1 MTLAARGWARP
12 AVALFLGGLLGF
24 IGGYFV
30 AGGGRPVPQPTAA
43 ARASDSP
50 GTGDRVADLSAAIER
65 DPESPKLWRAL
76 GNARYDREEWDLA
89 IEAYEKARREAPTD
103 ADLLS
108 DLGAAY
114 RNGGA
119 FRRAIHF
126 FEAAREANP
135 DHWQSLL
142 NLTLLHAFDTRDAAA
157 AERHLQELKRR
168 FPEIPRL
175 DRIEQRISSLRAGV

>member
-1 MTLAARGWARP
+1 MSFAARGWARP

-24 IGGYFV
+24 IGGYFA
-30 AGGGRPVPQPTAA
+30 AGGGRPVPQATPV
-43 ARASDSP
+43 ARPSGIP
-50 GTGDRVADLSAAIER
+50 GTGDRIAELSAALER
-65 DPESPKLWRAL
+65 DPESPKLWKAL

-89 IEAYEKARREAPTD
+89 IEAYEMARRETPTD

-108 DLGAAY
+108 DLGAAH

-119 FRRAIHF
+119 FRRATHF

-142 NLTLLHAFDTRDAAA
+142 NLTLLHAFDTGNATAAA
-157 AERHLQELKRR
+157 RHLEELKRR

>member
-1 MTLAARGWARP
+1 MTSAEGGWARP
-12 AVALFLGGLLGF
+12 AMALFLGALLGF
-24 IGGYFV
+24 IGGYFA
-30 AGGGRPVPQPTAA
+30 AGGGRPAP
-43 ARASDSP
+43 RASATARVSESP
-50 GTGDRVADLSAAIER
+50 GTGDRIAELSAALER
-65 DPESPKLWRAL
+65 DPESPKLWKAL
-76 GNARYDREEWDLA
+76 GNARYDREEWALA
-89 IEAYEKARREAPTD
+89 IEAYEKARREAPAD

-126 FEAAREANP
+126 FEAARETNP

-142 NLTLLHAFDTRDAAA
+142 NLTLLHAFDTGDAAA

-175 DRIEQRISSLRAGV
+175 DRIEERISSLRAGV

>member
-1 MTLAARGWARP
+1 MTTPARAGWGRP
-12 AVALFLGGLLGF
+12 TVALLLGGLLGF
-24 IGGYFV
+24 IGGYFA
-30 AGGGRPVPQPTAA
+30 AGGGRPA
-43 ARASDSP
+43 ARAGQAP
-50 GTGDRVADLSAAIER
+50 GEGGRIGELLAAIER
-65 DPESPKLWRAL
+65 DPESPKLWKAL

-114 RNGGA
+114 RNGGEL
-119 FRRAIHF
+119 RRAVHF
-126 FEAAREANP
+126 FEAARQANP

-142 NLTLLHAFDTRDAAA
+142 NLTLVHAFDTADPAAA
-157 AERHLQELKRR
+157 DRHFQELKRR

-175 DRIEQRISSLRAGV
+175 DRIAERISSLRAGV